1 MRGLAIL
8 VACLVAHTAPA
19 FACAVDPYSYS
30 AYPGSLTVAANGNI
44 IGRAWFD
51 GPAEI
56 YDHFVLGR
64 DHEPTVLYLQ
74 FVPVGLSS
82 DCGSAISAGQD
93 HVFEDIAPRLADLT
107 GDALNEVIVVR
118 SGGGLGAQLA
128 VYGVQGD
135 SFGLIAATAPLP
147 HHRWLAPAGIADF
160 DGDGRIEIAYVD
172 RPHLRRELVFV
183 RLERGRLVEIARLPG
198 VTNHRIGDDFISGG
212 LRNCGQGPEL
222 VAANADWSRLLVIGW
237 QDGPMARDVGAWS
250 TGLPKGRWPASRE
263 RENFSKSFPKF
274 FEEFWRLEGSRAY
287 SAAFSPCIRRS
298 AFLRTRTDRKSCIAR
313 RRASVTS
320 SSCASLA
327 FETTHCVVRFMWS
340 TARRISSTSRAS
352 SKARRFF
359 SQSSITARSAGVSLT
374 SPCGLMLPFLTLT
387 TAISSSSIGAGGSRY
402 PP

>member
-118 SGGGLGAQLA
+118 SGSGQGAQLA

-135 SFGLIAATAPLP
+135 S
-147 HHRWLAPAGIADF
+147 AGIADF

-183 RLERGRLVEIARLPG
+183 RLERGRLVEVARLSG

-212 LRNCGQGPEL
+212 LRDCGQGPEL

-237 QDGPMARDVGAWS
+237 QDGPMARDAGAWS
-250 TGLPKGRWPASRE
+250 D
-263 RENFSKSFPKF
+263 
-274 FEEFWRLEGSRAY
+274 RA
-287 SAAFSPCIRRS
+287 A
-298 AFLRTRTDRKSCIAR
+298 K
-313 RRASVTS
+313 RA
-320 SSCASLA
+320 LA
-327 FETTHCVVRFMWS
+327 C
-340 TARRISSTSRAS
+340 
-352 SKARRFF
+352 K
-359 SQSSITARSAGVSLT
+359 
-374 SPCGLMLPFLTLT
+374 
-387 TAISSSSIGAGGSRY
+387 
-402 PP
+402 